1 MEISHHQQNTYVLI
15 RSYSIFF
22 FFFPSVTCLIS
33 LWIEN
38 QSKPGYKLT
47 IIGSKR
53 LNVFKDE

>member
-15 RSYSIFF
+15 RSYSIF

-53 LNVFKDE
+53 LDVFKDE